1 MKNVNDIRADIL
13 AAMQAAAEPESGDLN
28 KSAHQVLADAIE
40 GYLTASTAT
49 ASKSAPKGGKAIKSK
64 GIALTAAVQGGPA
77 NLRPVSLMMKANLD
91 ELTPE
96 QRAAL
101 ERLGYIINQGGNNI

>member
-28 KSAHQVLADAIE
+28 KSAEQVLADAIE

-49 ASKSAPKGGKAIKSK
+49 ASKSAPKAKTIKEK
-64 GIALTAAVQGGPA
+64 GSLCATRPKVIALICV
-77 NLRPVSLMMKANLD
+77 R
-91 ELTPE
+91 
-96 QRAAL
+96 
-101 ERLGYIINQGGNNI
+101 

>member
-49 ASKSAPKGGKAIKSK
+49 ASKSAPKGGKTIKSK

-77 NLRPVSLMMKANLD
+77 NLRPVSLMMKSKIED
-91 ELTPE
+91 LTNE
-96 QRAAL
+96 QWLAL
-101 ERLGYIINQGGNNI
+101 KYLGYQINRLA

>member
-77 NLRPVSLMMKANLD
+77 NLRPVSLMMKSKIED
-91 ELTPE
+91 LTNE
-96 QRAAL
+96 QWLAL
-101 ERLGYIINQGGNNI
+101 NYLGYQINRLA

>member
-28 KSAHQVLADAIE
+28 KSAEQVLADAIE

-77 NLRPVSLMMKANLD
+77 NLRPVSLMMKSKIED
-91 ELTPE
+91 LTNE
-96 QRAAL
+96 QRLAL
-101 ERLGYIINQGGNNI
+101 KYLGYQINRLA

>member
-1 MKNVNDIRADIL
+1 MKNVNDIRADIY

-77 NLRPVSLMMKANLD
+77 NLRPVSLMMKSKIED
-91 ELTPE
+91 LTNE
-96 QRAAL
+96 QWLAL
-101 ERLGYIINQGGNNI
+101 NYLGYQINRLA

>member
-1 MKNVNDIRADIL
+1 MKNVNDIRDDIL
-13 AAMQAAAEPESGDLN
+13 AAMQAAVEPESGDLD
-28 KSAHQVLADAIE
+28 KSADQVLADAIE

-77 NLRPVSLMMKANLD
+77 NLRPVSLMMKSKIED
-91 ELTPE
+91 LTNE
-96 QRAAL
+96 QWLAL
-101 ERLGYIINQGGNNI
+101 KYLGYQINRLA